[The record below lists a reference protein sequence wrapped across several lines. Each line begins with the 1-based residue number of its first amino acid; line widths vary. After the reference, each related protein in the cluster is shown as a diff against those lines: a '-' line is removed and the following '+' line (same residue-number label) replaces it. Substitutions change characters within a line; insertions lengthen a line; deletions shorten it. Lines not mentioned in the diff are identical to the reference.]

1 MATSSK
7 TGSVVVRK
15 VKTRLN
21 PLVEPLHERLL
32 SFVQEYKD
40 SRLAP
45 LLIMSPY
52 LLYMGVFFAIPV
64 LYMFVVSF
72 YTNVSTGTMEAALTL
87 ENYVT
92 VFTTSLY
99 VDTLYLTVEIS
110 LISTLIAI
118 LISYPIAY
126 FIVFS
131 SWKYSKLL
139 ILAAVAPMLVGNV
152 VRAFG
157 WYALLDTSGLVNQII
172 NVFGFNYTLL
182 NTKPGVIIAI
192 ASVLM
197 PFAVLILLSNL
208 FSINQDLLQAG
219 QSLGGNPLQTFWYVT
234 LPLSMSG
241 IIGAT
246 LISFV
251 LTMGTFATAV
261 FIGMPQVPMIG
272 PQIYQ
277 AAAAGLNWPLGA
289 ALSFVLLAVSLVLI
303 TIYGRIM
310 DLGASEGGV
319 QYSIVSD
326 ESAEIGRQRA
336 FSLAGVLERLPF
348 DRRVVGT
355 QTLGGLLLRAGLV
368 AAFVFLLIPVIFAVL
383 ISFSQGLYVI
393 PPETPTLEWYLE
405 AVNSGRWISSFVVS
419 FQYSILATLI
429 SLALSFSAAYTIGRY
444 DFPMKQAITSATF
457 LPLIIPQIILG
468 IALLIFLNTFGLVG
482 NIAGLSIAVAV
493 YATPFA
499 TQSLLIAI
507 ENFDEHLE
515 EAAQMLGADEIQTFL
530 RVTVP
535 CLLPGIMSAGI
546 LSFIISYSN
555 LQIAVFMQGPG
566 IVPVPVRIFSQMQFG
581 ATPIIA
587 AIATINIVITLIAII
602 VVERLFGAAEAL
614 GYT

>member
-1 MATSSK
+1 MATSSD
-7 TGSVVVRK
+7 TGSMVLGK
-15 VKTRLN
+15 VKTRLD
-21 PLVEPLHERLL
+21 PLIKPAHKRLL

-40 SRLAP
+40 SKWAP

-72 YTNVSTGTMEAALTL
+72 YTNVATGTMEAAFTL

-110 LISTLIAI
+110 LVSTLIAI

-131 SWKYSKLL
+131 SWKYSKVL

-157 WYALLDTSGLVNQII
+157 WYALLDQSGLVNQII
-172 NVFGFNYTLL
+172 NLFGVDYTLL

-219 QSLGGNPLQTFWYVT
+219 QSMGGNPLQTFWYIT
-234 LPLSMSG
+234 FPLSMPG

-303 TIYGRIM
+303 TVYGRIM
-310 DLGASEGGV
+310 DVGASREGV
-319 QYSIVSD
+319 QYSFVSD
-326 ESAEIGRQRA
+326 ESAAIGRERT
-336 FSLAGVLERLPF
+336 FSLAGALEKLPF
-348 DRRVVGT
+348 DKRLVGT
-355 QTLGGLLLRAGLV
+355 HTLGGLLLRAGLV
-368 AAFVFLLIPVIFAVL
+368 GSFVFLLIPVIFAVL

-393 PPETPTLEWYLE
+393 PPETPTLEWYIE
-405 AVNSGRWISSFVVS
+405 AINSRRWISSFIVS

-429 SLALSFSAAYTIGRY
+429 ALVLSFSAAYSIGRY
-444 DFPMKQAITSATF
+444 EFPMKQAISSATF

-468 IALLIFLNTFGLVG
+468 IALLIFLNIFGLVG
-482 NIAGLSIAVAV
+482 NILGLSIAVAV

-507 ENFDEHLE
+507 ENFDTHLE

-530 RVTVP
+530 RVTAP
-535 CLLPGIMSAGI
+535 SLLPGIMSAGI

-555 LQIAVFMQGPG
+555 LQIAVFMQGAG
-566 IVPVPVRIFSQMQFG
+566 VVPVPVRIFSQMQFG

-587 AIATINIVITLIAII
+587 AIATVNIMITLAAIMI
-602 VVERLFGAAEAL
+602 VERLFGAAEAL
-614 GYT
+614 GYA

>member
-1 MATSSK
+1 MATSSGA
-7 TGSVVVRK
+7 GSTVVGK
-15 VKTRLN
+15 VKTQLS
-21 PLVEPLHERLL
+21 PLVEPVHNRLL
-32 SFVQEYKD
+32 AFIQDYKD
-40 SRLAP
+40 SRWAP

-52 LLYMGVFFAIPV
+52 LIYMGVFFAIPV
-64 LYMFVVSF
+64 LYMFIVSF
-72 YTNVSTGTMEAALTL
+72 YTNVSTGTMEAAFTV
-87 ENYVT
+87 ENYVE

-110 LISTLIAI
+110 LISTLLAI
-118 LISYPIAY
+118 IISYPIAY

-157 WYALLDTSGLVNQII
+157 WYALLDQSGLVNQII
-172 NVFGFNYTLL
+172 NVFGVNYTLL

-208 FSINQDLLQAG
+208 FSIDQALLQAG
-219 QSLGGNPLQTFWYVT
+219 QSLGGNPLQTFWYIT
-234 LPLSMSG
+234 FPLSMPG

-289 ALSFVLLAVSLVLI
+289 ALSFVLLAVSLTLI
-303 TIYGRIM
+303 MIYGRVM
-310 DLGASEGGV
+310 DVGSSREGV
-319 QYSIVSD
+319 QYSFVSD
-326 ESAEIGRQRA
+326 DSADIGRERTFA
-336 FSLAGVLERLPF
+336 LSGVLKKLPF
-348 DRRVVGT
+348 DLRLFGT
-355 QTLGGLLLRAGLV
+355 QTLGGMLLRIGLV
-368 AAFVFLLIPVIFAVL
+368 AAFIFLLIPVIFAVL

-419 FQYSILATLI
+419 FQYSVLATVIAL
-429 SLALSFSAAYTIGRY
+429 LLSFSAAYTIGRY
-444 DFPMKQAITSATF
+444 DFPLKQVISSATF

-468 IALLIFLNTFGLVG
+468 IALLIFLNRFGLVG

-507 ENFDEHLE
+507 ENFDDHLE

-535 CLLPGIMSAGI
+535 CLLPGIMSAAI
-546 LSFIISYSN
+546 LAFIISYSN

-587 AIATINIVITLIAII
+587 AIATINIAITLFAIM

-614 GYT
+614 GYA

>member
-1 MATSSK
+1 MK
-7 TGSVVVRK
+7 TW
-15 VKTRLN
+15 LN
-21 PLVEPLHERLL
+21 PLFEPLHERLL
-32 SFVQEYKD
+32 SFVQEHKD
-40 SRLAP
+40 SKWAP
-45 LLIMSPY
+45 IFIMSPY

-64 LYMFVVSF
+64 VYMFAVSF
-72 YTNVSTGTMEAALTL
+72 FTNVATGTMEATLTL
-87 ENYVT
+87 ENYVE

-99 VDTLYLTVEIS
+99 VDTLLLTVEIS

-118 LISYPIAY
+118 LVSYPIAY

-131 SWKYSKLL
+131 SWKYSKVL

-172 NVFGFNYTLL
+172 SVFGIEYTLL
-182 NTKPGVIIAI
+182 NTKPGLIIAI

-208 FSINQDLLQAG
+208 FSIDQDLLQAG

-234 LPLSMSG
+234 FPLSMPG
-241 IIGAT
+241 IVGAT

-251 LTMGTFATAV
+251 LTMGTFSTAV

-272 PQIYQ
+272 PLIYQ

-289 ALSFVLLAVSLVLI
+289 AMSFVLLAVALALI
-303 TIYGRIM
+303 TIYGRVM
-310 DLGASEGGV
+310 EVGSSRQGV
-319 QYSIVSD
+319 QYSLVSD
-326 ESAEIGRQRA
+326 ESAEIGRERA
-336 FSLAGVLERLPF
+336 FSFAGLLEKLPF
-348 DRRVVGT
+348 DKRVVGT
-355 QTLGGLLLRAGLV
+355 QTLGALLLRVGLV

-393 PPETPTLEWYLE
+393 PPETPTLQWYIE

-419 FQYSILATLI
+419 FQYSIIATLI
-429 SLALSFSAAYTIGRY
+429 SLTLSFSAAYTIGRY
-444 DFPMKQAITSATF
+444 DFPMKQAINSATF
-457 LPLIIPQIILG
+457 LPLIIPQLILG
-468 IALLIFLNTFGLVG
+468 IALLIFLNQFGLVG
-482 NIAGLSIAVAV
+482 NILGLSIAIAV

-499 TQSLLIAI
+499 TQSMLIAM

-546 LSFIISYSN
+546 LAFIISYSN

-587 AIATINIVITLIAII
+587 AIATINILITLIAIM

-614 GYT
+614 GYA

>member
-1 MATSSK
+1 MAASSQIGP
-7 TGSVVVRK
+7 TVLDK

-21 PLVEPLHERLL
+21 PLIEPLHERLL
-32 SFVQEYKD
+32 TFVQEHKD
-40 SRLAP
+40 SRWAP

-64 LYMFVVSF
+64 VYMFIVSF
-72 YTNVSTGTMEAALTL
+72 FTNVSTGTMEATLTL
-87 ENYVT
+87 ENYVE

-99 VDTLYLTVEIS
+99 VDTLFLTVEIS
-110 LISTLIAI
+110 LIATLIAI
-118 LISYPIAY
+118 LVSYPVAY

-131 SWKYSKLL
+131 SWKYSKVL

-157 WYALLDTSGLVNQII
+157 WYALLDTSGLLNQII
-172 NVFGFNYTLL
+172 SVFGVEYTLL
-182 NTKPGVIIAI
+182 NTKPGLIIAI

-208 FSINQDLLQAG
+208 FSIDQDLLQAG
-219 QSLGGNPLQTFWYVT
+219 QSLGGNPLQTFWYIT
-234 LPLSMSG
+234 FPLSMPG
-241 IIGAT
+241 IVGAT

-251 LTMGTFATAV
+251 LTMGTFSTAV

-272 PQIYQ
+272 PMIYQ

-289 ALSFVLLAVSLVLI
+289 ALSFVLLAVSLCII
-303 TIYGRIM
+303 TIYSRVM
-310 DLGASEGGV
+310 DVGSSRQGV
-319 QYSIVSD
+319 QYSLVSD
-326 ESAEIGRQRA
+326 ESAEIGRERA
-336 FSLAGVLERLPF
+336 FSFSGLLGKLPF
-348 DRRVVGT
+348 DNRVVGT
-355 QTLGGLLLRAGLV
+355 QTLGSLLLRMGLV

-393 PPETPTLEWYLE
+393 PPETPTFQWYIE
-405 AVNSGRWISSFVVS
+405 AINSGRWISSFVVS

-444 DFPMKQAITSATF
+444 DFPMKQAINSATF
-457 LPLIIPQIILG
+457 LPLIIPQLILG
-468 IALLIFLNTFGLVG
+468 IALLIFLNQFGLVG
-482 NIAGLSIAVAV
+482 NIWGLSIAIAV

-499 TQSLLIAI
+499 TQSLLIAM
-507 ENFDEHLE
+507 ENFDQHLE

-546 LSFIISYSN
+546 LAFIISYSN

-587 AIATINIVITLIAII
+587 AIATINILITLLAIMI
-602 VVERLFGAAEAL
+602 VERLFGAAEAL